1 MKKEEFKLCFDQYFD
16 AIRKYIYYRSND
28 ANLATD
34 VAQDVFLK
42 LWEKQKPYE
51 GNRTKSLLYKMA
63 NDRFISLVR
72 KKQVQNNYLNSIQLN
87 FKSNSPEDLLDYK
100 ELKHYYEKALA
111 QLPEKQRSVF
121 LMSRVEELTYSE
133 IATRLGISIK
143 TVEMRMSKTLTSLRK
158 LYKNHG

>member
-1 MKKEEFKLCFDQYFD
+1 MTKEEFKICFDQYFD

-28 ANLATD
+28 VDLATD
-34 VAQDVFLK
+34 VAQDIFLK
-42 LWEKQKPYE
+42 LWEKQSPYE
-51 GNRTKSLLYKMA
+51 GKRTKSLLYKMA
-63 NDRFISLVR
+63 SDRFISLVR

-87 FKSNSPEDLLDYK
+87 FKDNSPEDLLDYK

-111 QLPEKQRSVF
+111 ELPEKQRSVF

-133 IATRLGISIK
+133 IASRLDISIK

-158 LYKNHG
+158 LYKSHG